1 MFSSSRRNYQ
11 YDSDTYWNCNGAECR
26 CHQPDS
32 HDSMGVSSSEEHHID
47 NRVVEAQDQ
56 LEPLG

>member
-1 MFSSSRRNYQ
+1 MHSFQ
-11 YDSDTYWNCNGAECR
+11 YDSSFYLDCNDEEYHF
-26 CHQPDS
+26 HQLNS
-32 HDSMGVSSSEEHHID
+32 HDSMDVSSGVEHHTG